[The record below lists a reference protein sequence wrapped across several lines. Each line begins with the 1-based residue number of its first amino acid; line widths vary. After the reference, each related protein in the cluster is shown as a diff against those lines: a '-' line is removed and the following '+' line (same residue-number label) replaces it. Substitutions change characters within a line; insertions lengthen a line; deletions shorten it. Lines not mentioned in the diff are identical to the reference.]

1 MPPKAK
7 EKFDAEMKRLSKLP
21 ENRVCAD
28 CPEKMPSYVNLTHRS
43 FVCTTCSGI
52 HRELQSKV
60 KGVSMSSF
68 SEEDIAAMTSGGNA
82 VCNSTYLALYNNEVP
97 MPAGTYVV
105 ILLSYFADLTS
116 QGRDQ
121 AARVHP
127 DEVRRSAMGPF
138 CRPAKLP

>member
-1 MPPKAK
+1 MRCDTGETARAEPDRPMPPKSK
-7 EKFDAEMKRLSKLP
+7 ERFDAEMKRLSKLP

-68 SEEDIAAMTSGGNA
+68 SEEDVAAMARGGNA
-82 VCNSTYLALYNNEVP
+82 VCNSTYLATYNHELP
-97 MPAGTYVV
+97 LPSGT
-105 ILLSYFADLTS
+105 
-116 QGRDQ
+116 
-121 AARVHP
+121 
-127 DEVRRSAMGPF
+127 
-138 CRPAKLP
+138 